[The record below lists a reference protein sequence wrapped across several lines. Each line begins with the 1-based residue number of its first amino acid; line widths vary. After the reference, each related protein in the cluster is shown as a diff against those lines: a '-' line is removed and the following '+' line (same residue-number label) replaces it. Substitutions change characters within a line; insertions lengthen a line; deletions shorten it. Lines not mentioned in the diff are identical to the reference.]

1 MHVQS
6 KFNKTMSLS
15 SIHYMLRK
23 NNITRLVPRPI
34 PAKGDKNKKLEF
46 KKDLAEIVKNLK
58 TDEQIFFQDEST
70 FYQSGIPRKKW
81 AIKGSTP
88 ELLIYGTRARL
99 NVFGIVN
106 PITGKSHF

>member
-1 MHVQS
+1 MHVQA

-34 PAKGDKNKKLEF
+34 PVKGDKKKVEF

-58 TDEQIFFQDEST
+58 ADE
-70 FYQSGIPRKKW
+70 
-81 AIKGSTP
+81 
-88 ELLIYGTRARL
+88 
-99 NVFGIVN
+99 
-106 PITGKSHF
+106 